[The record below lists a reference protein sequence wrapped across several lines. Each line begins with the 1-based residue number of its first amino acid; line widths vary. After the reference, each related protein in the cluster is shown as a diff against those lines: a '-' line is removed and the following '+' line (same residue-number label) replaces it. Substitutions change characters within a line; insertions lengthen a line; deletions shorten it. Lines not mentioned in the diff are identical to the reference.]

1 MLAAAVPRPLSKGE
15 IHVWRL
21 DLAGG
26 CPADLER
33 VVSDGDLIRAGRFA
47 FDRDR
52 NRFLRAKYGLRR
64 LLSAYAGMAPRELAI
79 ALDGHGKP
87 HLDPALGLGFNLS
100 HSGDHGLVAIGRT
113 ARIGVDI
120 EEMSAPRNMRT
131 LANRLFTA
139 DEVQSLM
146 PLDASS
152 LAVAFLTCWTRKEA
166 YLKALGVGLSVAP
179 CTVHVGTAPRRCRF
193 PIAGGRPDEF
203 VEVTSLAQADGC
215 VAALAVEGGAAEPEI
230 FDFDWELSPETWE
243 SWSLMGRA
251 GSRKRLGRP

>member
-215 VAALAVEGGAAEPEI
+215 VAALAVEGGAAEPEN
-230 FDFDWELSPETWE
+230 FDFNWDLSPETWE
-243 SWSLMGRA
+243 SLSLLARA
-251 GSRKRLGRP
+251 GSW